1 MVNGHIFIHFL
12 CAYKHTDAVC
22 CIFCKNHVITARVY
36 RGFRSF
42 LLFEVSEVNYLQGWK
57 SCFWSIF
64 PAGHCWNPIIY
75 FRRTLWGVYIPVNIL
90 EFISDR
96 LSLAQHASSVLQL
109 KTHLLFS
116 SCLFQSQYRGPKFL
130 ESNFFSD
137 ENELF
142 CKICSWNNQALAD
155 QEISKVGDYLMIQ
168 VNHFLFLIKQW
179 QRILV
184 RSLAPPL

>member
-1 MVNGHIFIHFL
+1 MPAVYFNWRLIFYSPAACFRVN
-12 CAYKHTDAVC
+12 T
-22 CIFCKNHVITARVY
+22 
-36 RGFRSF
+36 
-42 LLFEVSEVNYLQGWK
+42 EV
-57 SCFWSIF
+57 
-64 PAGHCWNPIIY
+64 
-75 FRRTLWGVYIPVNIL
+75 
-90 EFISDR
+90 
-96 LSLAQHASSVLQL
+96 
-109 KTHLLFS
+109 
-116 SCLFQSQYRGPKFL
+116 PKFL

-137 ENELF
+137 ENKLF